1 MGKTMTTQTYE
12 EMVTE
17 YKRIGRDADK
27 ASDAIFDVDQD
38 AAMKIAIK
46 GEKDQKSF
54 IAQIKRAMF
63 FRLPEGEHTGDSS
76 DRDLYYP
83 LANGWRRPVDRQ
95 FTNGWQFVFSAHLK
109 AACAERD
116 NGATLPDFGS
126 DD

>member
-76 DRDLYYP
+76 DRV
-83 LANGWRRPVDRQ
+83 ANGWRRPVDRQ
-95 FTNGWQFVFSAHLK
+95 CANGWQFVFSAHLK